1 MTHGDHAMNTT
12 ARHRVQPGVG
22 ALWASAFVLAALVVV
37 QAGRLGAG
45 AQARADVSSV
55 GELTILTSDTGN
67 REDIVFVM
75 DARSDALLI
84 YGVENRNRVELYQ
97 NIKLTEF
104 FTQARNQR
112 APGGFT
118 RPGR

>member
-1 MTHGDHAMNTT
+1 MKTMRRD
-12 ARHRVQPGVG
+12 RIQPGVG
-22 ALWASAFVLAALVVV
+22 ALWASAFVLAALVVT

-45 AQARADVSSV
+45 AQASADVASV
-55 GELTILTSDTGN
+55 GEVTILTSDTGN
-67 REDIVFVM
+67 REDVVFIM
-75 DARSDALLI
+75 DARSDALLV

-97 NIKLTEF
+97 NIRLTEF

-112 APGGFT
+112 APGGFN

>member
-1 MTHGDHAMNTT
+1 MKTMKRD
-12 ARHRVQPGVG
+12 RIQPGAA
-22 ALWASAFVLAALVVV
+22 ALWASAFVLAGLVVA

-45 AQARADVSSV
+45 NQARADVSSV

-67 REDIVFVM
+67 RDDVILIM

-97 NIKLTEF
+97 NIRVSEF
-104 FTQARNQR
+104 FTQARSQR
-112 APGGFT
+112 APGSS